1 MDELILIFRTNSRS
15 SVSAVERVKSLLS
28 SKDRCE
34 LHDLTHG
41 KVAEKA
47 SWKAFRTKS
56 STPIQ
61 MYHQDE
67 IPDAVRSFLLSY
79 DPELPVVLAHRGK
92 EYTILLSADEIKHL
106 KGDTAVFIQRLS

>member
-1 MDELILIFRTNSRS
+1 MDELILIFRTNSR
-15 SVSAVERVKSLLS
+15 SAVERVKSLLS

-41 KVAEKA
+41 KMAEKA

-79 DPELPVVLAHRGK
+79 DPELPVVLARRGK
-92 EYTILLSADEIKHL
+92 EYRILLSSDDLKAL
-106 KGDTAVFIQRLS
+106 KGDTAAFIQRVS